1 MADDKLEIIRTQF
14 MTGQIQSGS
23 ILANVLEGLPPE
35 EVQKLRQKAAEGM
48 LASEL
53 ERMKMQNR
61 FQASAVDIDNFIRMI
76 QKLEEEQKGKV
87 MSGYDTTT
95 KVETASGQTTIRVK
109 RGCFVATA
117 VYGSADHPNV
127 IILRRFRDQHLET
140 NPLGRAFC
148 AVYYRLSPRLADG
161 FFSQGKGRKLMR
173 SALDRF
179 CKSLS

>member
-35 EVQKLRQKAAEGM
+35 EVQKLR
-48 LASEL
+48 
-53 ERMKMQNR
+53 QNR